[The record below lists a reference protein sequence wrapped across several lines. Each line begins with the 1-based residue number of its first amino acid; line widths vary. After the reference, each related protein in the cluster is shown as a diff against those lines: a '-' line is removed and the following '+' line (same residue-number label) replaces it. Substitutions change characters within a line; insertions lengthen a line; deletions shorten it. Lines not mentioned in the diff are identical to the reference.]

1 MWGISRVKSR
11 HYRKIVRN
19 AIIKRK
25 RKANEIDEGCKRFM
39 EDAFTPSRY
48 PPSLVPFYLLTY
60 TPLLFYSNS
69 NKVVKKKIDGEWEY
83 HVIHWKTDTIKNM
96 YERCCLQYPIVA
108 NCKVKY
114 FAKFIPWYVRN
125 KPNYSGL
132 CWKHDLGIFF
142 STLLKTRR
150 TQWHLDC
157 ECDCTFCFDCD
168 HGKNPD
174 EGQCHYGTCKRC
186 MNSEC
191 PIEYTEDEQGKIEIK
206 KN

>member
-1 MWGISRVKSR
+1 MQ
-11 HYRKIVRN
+11 
-19 AIIKRK
+19 
-25 RKANEIDEGCKRFM
+25 EIHGGCIHTI
-39 EDAFTPSRY
+39 EV
-48 PPSLVPFYLLTY
+48 PPLPLVLSFIDIQ
-60 TPLLFYSNS
+60 PLLLYSNS

-83 HVIHWKTDTIKNM
+83 HVIHWKTDTIKSM
-96 YERCCLQYPIVA
+96 YERCCIQYPLVA

-157 ECDCTFCFDCD
+157 ECDCTSVLIVIMARIQMKVSVIMEPARDAWTASVQLNTLKMNKVKEKRNSNGLEIGI
-168 HGKNPD
+168 HPLSPPQK
-174 EGQCHYGTCKRC
+174 YGLTGH
-186 MNSEC
+186 
-191 PIEYTEDEQGKIEIK
+191 T
-206 KN
+206 

>member
-1 MWGISRVKSR
+1 MK
-11 HYRKIVRN
+11 H
-19 AIIKRK
+19 AIDSWRMHSLHQ
-25 RKANEIDEGCKRFM
+25 G
-39 EDAFTPSRY
+39 TPSLY
-48 PPSLVPFYLLTY
+48 PFLFIDIHPPSFLH
-60 TPLLFYSNS
+60 SNS

-83 HVIHWKTDTIKNM
+83 HVIHWKTDTIKSM

-157 ECDCTFCFDCD
+157 ECDCTFCIDCD

-186 MNSEC
+186 MDSEC
-191 PIEYTEDEQGKIEIK
+191 PIEYTEDEQGKKGNSIK
-206 KN
+206 MDLKLTSIPFFTPRNMA